1 MSDSVV
7 IGSSGDQAE
16 IRHLGGE
23 LTVWRV
29 GTRNLLWTADPAIW
43 PKTSPILFPI
53 VGRLREDAIAIGP
66 NRYRMGVHGFAAA
79 AEFTLASKDDDT
91 VCLRLT
97 DTPATRSM
105 FPFSFQL
112 DTLYRLGPRR
122 LDVTFTVT
130 NTGNEPLPY
139 ALGWHPGFAWPFSG
153 GRRDEY
159 AVLFDKSERREV
171 PVITSEGL
179 FSSRLRSIPIV
190 GERLPVNDALL
201 ANEALC
207 FLEARSRSLRFSAPD
222 GAVIRMELE
231 DFPHIA
237 LWSRPPAPF
246 LCIEAWTG
254 HGDPEGFDGDILDK
268 PSMRFLPAGAV
279 AIHAVRLSY
288 EPPLPA

>member
-1 MSDSVV
+1 MSNNVL
-7 IGSSGDQAE
+7 IGSGGDQAE
-16 IRHLGGE
+16 IQCLGGE

-29 GTRNLLWTADPAIW
+29 ANRNLMWTADPAVW
-43 PKTSPILFPI
+43 PRTSPILFPI
-53 VGRLREDAIAIGP
+53 VGRLRDGAVAIGS

-79 AEFTLASKDDDT
+79 SEFTLVAKDDDS

-97 DTPATRSM
+97 DTRATRSM
-105 FPFSFQL
+105 FPFCFQL
-112 DTLYRLGPRR
+112 DTRYRLATRR
-122 LDVTFTVT
+122 IDVTFTVT
-130 NTGNEPLPY
+130 NTGKEPLPY

-159 AVLFDKSERREV
+159 AVSFDQPEHSEV
-171 PVITSEGL
+171 PVITADGL
-179 FSSRLRSIPIV
+179 FSSRLRPIPIV
-190 GERLPVNDALL
+190 GGRLPVNDALL

-207 FLEARSRSLRFSAPD
+207 FLEARSRSLRFVAPD
-222 GAVIRMELE
+222 GAAIRMELE

-254 HGDPEGFDGDILDK
+254 HGDPEGFDGDILEK

-279 AIHAVRLSY
+279 ATHAVRLSY
-288 EPPLPA
+288 EPSE